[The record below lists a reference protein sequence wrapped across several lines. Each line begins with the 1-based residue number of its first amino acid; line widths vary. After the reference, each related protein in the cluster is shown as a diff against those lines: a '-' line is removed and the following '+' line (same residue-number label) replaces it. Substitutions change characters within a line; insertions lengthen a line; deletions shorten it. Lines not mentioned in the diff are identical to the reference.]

1 MQRADAYE
9 RQFAGAGAGAG
20 GPLKSPPLRPGQL
33 QGPHSASP
41 MSRGSSFNSGLFDNL
56 AVTDEVHEF
65 GADRDRDRD
74 RDHDGTNS
82 LALSDSYS
90 DNIYLTS
97 PSSAPRS

>member
-9 RQFAGAGAGAG
+9 RQFSAAGAG

-33 QGPHSASP
+33 MGPHSASP

-65 GADRDRDRD
+65 GADRDRD
-74 RDHDGTNS
+74 HDGTNS